1 MNADQ
6 FRIELDNI
14 KNQMV
19 NKFNPKEIVLFG
31 SLAKGTFRSN
41 SDIDLCIIK
50 DTDNKRDLI
59 TKIYTEI
66 DWNVPYDI
74 VVYTISE
81 WEKFK
86 NDKDTFVY
94 SIIKNEVKIYGW

>member
-6 FRIELDNI
+6 FRIELNNI
-14 KNQMV
+14 KNQIV

-66 DWNVPYDI
+66 DCNVPYDI

-94 SIIKNEVKIYGW
+94 SIIKNGVKIYG

>member
-1 MNADQ
+1 MDHWLL
-6 FRIELDNI
+6 RLKELQDF
-14 KNQMV
+14 
-19 NKFNPKEIVLFG
+19 FNLVLKV
-31 SLAKGTFRSN
+31 SLDF
-41 SDIDLCIIK
+41 IQ
-50 DTDNKRDLI
+50 DTDNKRYLI

-66 DWNVPYDI
+66 DCNVPYDI

-94 SIIKNEVKIYGW
+94 SIIKNWVKVYGWYIKI

>member
-1 MNADQ
+1 MTV
-6 FRIELDNI
+6 DN
-14 KNQMV
+14 
-19 NKFNPKEIVLFG
+19 G
-31 SLAKGTFRSN
+31 SLTFKVKGVTRFFILVLKVSL
-41 SDIDLCIIK
+41 DFIQ
-50 DTDNKRDLI
+50 DTDNKRYLI

-66 DWNVPYDI
+66 DCNVPYDI

-94 SIIKNEVKIYGW
+94 SIIKNWVKIYGWYIKI